1 MQISAPYILIGL
13 LVAAIIKAFLKD
25 EWIKKMIGGKGLKG
39 VLWASLIGVPIPL
52 CSCSVI
58 PMATSLRKSGASNG
72 ATSSFLI
79 STPESG
85 VDSFFMTYSMM
96 DPFMTVIRPLAAFS
110 SALLAGLLQSR
121 WNEYEY
127 QETKSEK
134 KTCCHSHEHH
144 EHIPKKN
151 QSVSSFMDSLKE
163 GFAYAFGQLINDMAL
178 WLLIGIILGSLI
190 EMFFPT
196 SFFSNLTGFEA
207 KLMIILIGIP
217 LYICASASTPIA
229 ASLIMKGLSP
239 GAALLFLL
247 VGPATNISNMFVLQK
262 FIGVKGVIINTV
274 SIIVVALLFSFLTD
288 WFYSSYGPI
297 HLSLMEHSHE
307 SFGVGANICAV
318 ILSILIIK
326 GIWKENLKK

>member
-39 VLWASLIGVPIPL
+39 VFWASIIGVPIPL

-85 VDSFFMTYSMM
+85 IDSFFMTYSMM
-96 DPFMTVIRPLAAFS
+96 DPFMTLIRPISAFC
-110 SALLAGLLQSR
+110 SALMAGLLQSTF
-121 WNEYEY
+121 NEYEY
-127 QETKSEK
+127 QEKSVEK
-134 KTCCHSHEHH
+134 KTCCGHNHDHGH
-144 EHIPKKN
+144 GHRTK
-151 QSVSSFMDSLKE
+151 VTSSLLDSLKK
-163 GFAYAFGQLINDMAL
+163 GFHYAFGQLINDMAL
-178 WLLIGIILGSLI
+178 WLLIGIVLGSMI
-190 EMFFPT
+190 DMFFPT
-196 SFFSNLTGFEA
+196 SFFSELSGFEA

-239 GAALLFLL
+239 GSALLFLL
-247 VGPATNISNMFVLQK
+247 VGPATNVSNMFVLQK
-262 FIGVKGVIINTV
+262 FIGVKGVVINTV
-274 SIIVVALLFSFLTD
+274 SIITIGLLFSFITD
-288 WFYSSYGPI
+288 SFYDYYGPI
-297 HLSLMEHSHE
+297 HLSLLEHSHE
-307 SFGVGANICAV
+307 SLGLFSSVSAV
-318 ILSILIIK
+318 ILFSLIVK
-326 GIWKENLKK
+326 GIWKEHLQK